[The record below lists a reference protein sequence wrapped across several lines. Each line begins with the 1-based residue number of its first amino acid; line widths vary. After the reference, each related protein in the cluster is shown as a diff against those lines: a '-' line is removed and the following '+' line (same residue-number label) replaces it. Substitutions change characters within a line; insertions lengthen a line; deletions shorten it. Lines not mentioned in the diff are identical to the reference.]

1 MIVVVLH
8 TLELLCKTEG
18 VTRGISDT
26 GFGWVGLLGALFF
39 FSDIE
44 KILYFWVYLYT
55 FGTFWAQELDKS
67 TPCTMWESADPQSA
81 LLECENY
88 GYKEL

>member
-1 MIVVVLH
+1 MNIR
-8 TLELLCKTEG
+8 TGQPTFRDRYFFQGG

-39 FSDIE
+39 FLDIE

-81 LLECENY
+81 LLEP
-88 GYKEL
+88 